1 MSKYFIFLQREIR
14 FVNFKKFLQV
24 LNRRHIRVK
33 VMQSIYALHQKNSDD
48 IEKEEK
54 FLLHSIDSIQDL
66 YLIMMSSLIE
76 IRKKEVVFLEASSK
90 KHLASPEEKNPNRKF
105 VNNAVLQL
113 LEGSSSLSIALEKR
127 KINNWSMNDDYILI
141 LLNEIK
147 QSSLYRNYMSS
158 KKRSFEEDK
167 EFVVDMF
174 TELIAPNE
182 KLYEYLEDNK
192 LTWVDDIP
200 LVNTQI
206 QKQLKQ
212 ISEADEFRVA
222 KLYKDQED
230 QEFVSLLF
238 RKTVLNEVELA
249 KEYIDKTP
257 NWDADRIAEI
267 DTIIL
272 KMAICEFL
280 KFPSIPI
287 KVTINEYLELAKEY
301 STPKSSI
308 FINGIL
314 DNLVKEFQNENKIQ
328 KTGRGLIQN

>member
-1 MSKYFIFLQREIR
+1 M
-14 FVNFKKFLQV
+14 

-33 VMQSIYALHQKNSDD
+33 VMQSIYAMHQKNSDE

-54 FLLHSIDSIQDL
+54 FLYHSIDNILDL
-66 YLIMMSSLIE
+66 YLIMVSSLVE
-76 IRKKEVVFLEASSK
+76 IKKKEVVFLETSSK
-90 KHLASPEEKNPNRKF
+90 KHLATPEEKNPNKKF
-105 VNNAVLQL
+105 INNAVLQI
-113 LEGSSSLSIALEKR
+113 LEESNSISIALETR

-141 LLNEIK
+141 LLNEVK
-147 QSSLYRNYMSS
+147 KSELYQNYMQTKTST
-158 KKRSFEEDK
+158 FEEDK
-167 EFVVDMF
+167 QFIVDLF
-174 TELIAPNE
+174 TEVIAPNE

-192 LTWVDDIP
+192 LTWIDDIP
-200 LVNTQI
+200 MVNTQI
-206 QKQLKQ
+206 QKQLRQIKQ
-212 ISEADEFRVA
+212 GDEFRVP

-230 QEFVSLLF
+230 KEFVSLLF

-257 NWDADRIAEI
+257 NWDSERIAEI

-272 KMAICEFL
+272 KLAICEFL
-280 KFPSIPI
+280 KFPSIPV

-314 DNLVKEFQNENKIQ
+314 DNLVKDFTNDGKM
-328 KTGRGLIQN
+328 KKSGRGLL

>member
-1 MSKYFIFLQREIR
+1 M
-14 FVNFKKFLQV
+14 

-33 VMQSIYALHQKNSDD
+33 VMQSIYAMHQKSSDD

-54 FLLHSIDSIQDL
+54 FLRQSIDNIKDL
-66 YLIMMSSLIE
+66 YLIMLTSMTE
-76 IRKKEVVFLEASSK
+76 IRKKEIVFLDASSK
-90 KHLASPEEKNPNRKF
+90 KHLATPEEKNPNKKF

-113 LEGSSSLSIALEKR
+113 LEENSSLNSALEKR

-141 LLNEIK
+141 LLNGIK
-147 QSSLYRNYMSS
+147 QSKLFEKYMSTN
-158 KKRSFEEDK
+158 KTSFEEDK
-167 EFVVDMF
+167 QFVIDMF

-182 KLYEYLEDNK
+182 KLYEYLEDDK
-192 LTWVDDIP
+192 LTWIDDIP

-206 QKQLKQ
+206 VKQLQQ
-212 ISEADEFRVA
+212 ISEKSDFNVP
-222 KLYKDQED
+222 KLYKDEED
-230 QEFVSLLF
+230 KEFVSSLF

-249 KEYIDKTP
+249 KQYIDKTP

-272 KMAICEFL
+272 KMAICEFF

-287 KVTINEYLELAKEY
+287 KVTINEYLEIAKEY

-314 DNLVKEFQNENKIQ
+314 DNLVKEFQTQNKIV
-328 KTGRGLIQN
+328 KTGRGLM